1 MIALDMSAAAGVAPA
16 PRTPLEVVAPVCA
29 GGMLAVGAGMV
40 ALLSVQPSPWELV
53 GALTLLSLASV
64 AERLPVPAGVT
75 TVSLASVFIVAAG
88 VLYGSAT
95 AALVAALANVSGH
108 LGTGKPSIRIAFNA
122 SQVALAGGAAGLAAT
137 VAGGLEQVLL
147 SVVAGSLAFF
157 AVNITLITCVI
168 VRADRC
174 SPVPLLASTLRS
186 VMLPAALSTSV
197 VPLFVTAWTDSP
209 VIALSSVVPLAAV
222 GLYLRSVAASRRAYE
237 LALTDPLTGLGNRRH
252 FDERLR
258 AELDRVDAGAGEL
271 SLVLLDLDDFKSVND
286 TLGHQAGDELLAVVA
301 DRFRGCLRAADTCA
315 RIGGDEFAIM
325 LEELAAEESATRT
338 AERILESLDA
348 PIVLSGEE
356 VVVRASIG
364 VAFGTPGGTRP
375 GDLLRDA
382 DIALYRAKR
391 SPVTPRFAIFE
402 PEMLAGMR
410 ERRRLATELN
420 RALERDELRVFYQPI
435 VSLTDRRTVAVEA
448 LVRWQ
453 HPQQGLLPPA
463 EFIGLAEETELIVP
477 LTRLVLSESCRQVRG
492 WQLEHP
498 SEPPLSL
505 SVNVSGVCLAHTGFV
520 ADVERSLAEAGLL
533 PASLALEL
541 TETSLIQDLDG
552 ARRLDA
558 LKEIGVKLGVADFG
572 TGHSSLTYL
581 RSFPIDM
588 LKIDKSFTELLD
600 VDKRDAH
607 FVETIVRL
615 ANALGVSTVAEG
627 VEREEQCLRL
637 LRLGCTFGQ
646 GYHFARPLPP
656 ETFARRLRAEREGRA
671 TDAA

>member
-147 SVVAGSLAFF
+147 SVIAGSLAFF

-286 TLGHQAGDELLAVVA
+286 GLGHEAGDDVLREVA
-301 DRFRGCLRAADTCA
+301 GCLRQGGEAF
-315 RIGGDEFAIM
+315 RLGGDEFA
-325 LEELAAEESATRT
+325 LVLPGRNASDTVEVTR
-338 AERILESLDA
+338 AVGRRIA
-348 PIVLSGEE
+348 PR
-356 VVVRASIG
+356 RASFGIAVYPHEG
-364 VAFGTPGGTRP
+364 VRRE
-375 GDLLRDA
+375 DLFRVA
-382 DIALYRAKR
+382 DRELYREKH
-391 SPVTPRFAIFE
+391 S
-402 PEMLAGMR
+402 
-410 ERRRLATELN
+410 RR
-420 RALERDELRVFYQPI
+420 
-435 VSLTDRRTVAVEA
+435 
-448 LVRWQ
+448 
-453 HPQQGLLPPA
+453 
-463 EFIGLAEETELIVP
+463 
-477 LTRLVLSESCRQVRG
+477 
-492 WQLEHP
+492 
-498 SEPPLSL
+498 
-505 SVNVSGVCLAHTGFV
+505 
-520 ADVERSLAEAGLL
+520 
-533 PASLALEL
+533 AS
-541 TETSLIQDLDG
+541 S
-552 ARRLDA
+552 
-558 LKEIGVKLGVADFG
+558 
-572 TGHSSLTYL
+572 
-581 RSFPIDM
+581 ID
-588 LKIDKSFTELLD
+588 S
-600 VDKRDAH
+600 R
-607 FVETIVRL
+607 
-615 ANALGVSTVAEG
+615 
-627 VEREEQCLRL
+627 
-637 LRLGCTFGQ
+637 
-646 GYHFARPLPP
+646 
-656 ETFARRLRAEREGRA
+656 
-671 TDAA
+671 